1 MYKACLTEEELDLF
15 IGLLQDHV
23 TILDSLELDE
33 EDIIKRDKCRKA
45 LTKMQ
50 GLKQD

>member
-1 MYKACLTEEELDLF
+1 MYKACLTAEELDLF
-15 IGLLQDHV
+15 IGLLHDHV
-23 TILDSLELDE
+23 TILDSLELDQ
-33 EDIIKRDKCRKA
+33 EDTIKRDKCREV